1 MKSKTLRLAGVA
13 LALAALCGQ
22 AVAAGNWGHGG
33 GYHGGGYHGYRGG
46 YHGHYYRGGWGN
58 GWVVGG
64 ALGLLAAGTYI
75 ALNSGPAYVDPPVV
89 YGGGYAPVYSGP
101 PVYASP
107 PEYAPPP
114 PQYDSPRVAN
124 NDYAGGADMIAYPAR
139 GQSANQ
145 QARDRSQCENWSMNQ
160 SGYNPAHVT
169 QYTTPVMAD
178 SYNRSMG
185 ACMSG
190 RGYSLN

>member
-1 MKSKTLRLAGVA
+1 MKLNTLRFAGVA
-13 LALAALCGQ
+13 LALAAVCGQ
-22 AVAAGNWGHGG
+22 AVAAPGWGHGG
-33 GYHGGGYHGYRGG
+33 GYRGGYRGG
-46 YHGHYYRGGWGN
+46 YGGHYYRGGYGN

-64 ALGLLAAGTYI
+64 ALALLAAGTYV
-75 ALNSGPAYVDPPVV
+75 ALNSGPMYVDPPVV
-89 YGGGYAPVYSGP
+89 YGGYAPVYSGP
-101 PVYASP
+101 PVYA
-107 PEYAPPP
+107 APPQYAP

-139 GQSANQ
+139 GQNANQ
-145 QARDRSQCENWSMNQ
+145 QARDRSQCQNWAMNQ

-178 SYNRSMG
+178 SYNRSIG